1 MQRCV
6 EVVGSDVTG
15 QSAVGGSNLTRPLPA
30 DPSGRSKPRDL
41 IYSLGQPNNAITMN
55 MMNELRRSLTDQEK
69 SGWSDLTSL
78 AQLET
83 QVVKY
88 RIVEQLLHDSCA
100 CLKRCDYFQSDL
112 AVSCPTKVH

>member
-41 IYSLGQPNNAITMN
+41 IYSLGQPN
-55 MMNELRRSLTDQEK
+55 K
-69 SGWSDLTSL
+69 
-78 AQLET
+78 
-83 QVVKY
+83 
-88 RIVEQLLHDSCA
+88 
-100 CLKRCDYFQSDL
+100 CDYDEYDE
-112 AVSCPTKVH
+112 